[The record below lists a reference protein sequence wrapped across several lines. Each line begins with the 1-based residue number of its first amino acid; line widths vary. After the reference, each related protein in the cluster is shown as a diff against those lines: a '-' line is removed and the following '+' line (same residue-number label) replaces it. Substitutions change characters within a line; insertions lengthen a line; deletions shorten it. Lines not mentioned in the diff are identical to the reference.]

1 MHSSRLHLRLCL
13 RRTTHLGV
21 LVCLASALIAAINS
35 VPSVQA
41 ATSCTR
47 YASTSGSDSSPG
59 TSSAPFGTVQTLVS
73 SLDAGQTG
81 CLIGGTYNGNVSFS
95 SGGRSERARL
105 TLKTAPGSS
114 QATVHGIIE
123 IKPSADYVTLDNL
136 HVDAANASQV
146 TAVQLLGD
154 HERLT
159 NSNITGAN
167 QDRIGVQIGFQRQ
180 TKGVEIV
187 HNRIHNFGIP
197 TTQLDHGI
205 YVDLASEAVIRDNYI
220 YDNAGGYG
228 IQLWE
233 HAQNSKI
240 YNNTIDGNGAGSII
254 IAGTTNSTGG
264 PSSHNEIYRNIL
276 SNPVSGNNTVIF
288 WSNYSGGAPPGT
300 GNTVN
305 DNVYWNGKLDPGSAY
320 GSKAGV
326 SYSDDVSV
334 DPQYVNRGGNDF
346 SLKRR
351 SPATGYGAREPVGL
365 RRTSRG

>member
-1 MHSSRLHLRLCL
+1 MYPSRLGLRL
-13 RRTTHLGV
+13 RRTMYIGF
-21 LVCLASALIAAINS
+21 LVCLASALIAAIKP

-41 ATSCTR
+41 ATSCTT
-47 YASTSGSDSSPG
+47 YASTSGSDSSSG
-59 TSSAPFGTVQTLVS
+59 RSSAPFATVQKLVS

-81 CLIGGTYNGNVSFS
+81 CLLGGTYNGNVSFS
-95 SGGRSERARL
+95 SGGRSERTRV
-105 TLKTAPGSS
+105 TLRTAPGSS
-114 QATVHGIIE
+114 RATVHGIIE
-123 IKPSADYVTLDNL
+123 VEPTANYVTLDNL
-136 HVDAANASQV
+136 RVDAANASQV

-159 NSNITGAN
+159 NSDVTGAN
-167 QDRIGVQIGFQRQ
+167 QDRIGVQTGFQRQ
-180 TKGVEIV
+180 TKGIEID
-187 HNRIHNFGIP
+187 HNRIHNFGIT

-205 YVDLASEAVIRDNYI
+205 YVDLASGAAIHDNYI

-288 WSNYSGGAPPGT
+288 WSNYSGGAAPGT
-300 GNTVN
+300 GNTVH

-326 SYSDDVSV
+326 SYADNVNV
-334 DPQYVNRGGNDF
+334 DPQYVNRPGHDF
-346 SLKRR
+346 SLKQR
-351 SPATGYGAREPVGL
+351 SPATGYGANGRIGL
-365 RRTSRG
+365 RRG

>member
-1 MHSSRLHLRLCL
+1 L
-13 RRTTHLGV
+13 
-21 LVCLASALIAAINS
+21 LVCVAAALLAAVNS

-41 ATSCTR
+41 ATACTK
-47 YASTSGSDSSPG
+47 YAATSGSDSSAG
-59 TSSAPFGTVQTLVS
+59 TSSAPFGTVQKLVS

-95 SGGRSERARL
+95 SGGTSARGRV
-105 TLKTAPGSS
+105 TLRTAPGSS

-159 NSNITGAN
+159 NSDITGAN

-180 TKGVEIV
+180 TKGVEVV
-187 HNRIHNFGIP
+187 HNRIHNFGIT

-205 YVDLASEAVIRDNYI
+205 YVDLASDAVIRNNYI

-276 SNPVSGNNTVIF
+276 SGPVSGNNTVVF

-300 GNTVN
+300 GNTVH
-305 DNVYWNGKLDPGSAY
+305 DNVYWSGKLDPGSTY

-326 SYSDDVSV
+326 SYTNNVNV
-334 DPQYVNRGGNDF
+334 DPQYVDPSGNDF

-351 SPATGYGAREPVGL
+351 SPATGYGASDGPGGL

>member
-1 MHSSRLHLRLCL
+1 MHV
-13 RRTTHLGV
+13 GF
-21 LVCLASALIAAINS
+21 LVCVASALIASINS

-41 ATSCTR
+41 ATSCTK

-59 TSSAPFGTVQTLVS
+59 TSSAPFATVQKLVS
-73 SLDAGQTG
+73 SLAAGQTG
-81 CLIGGTYNGNVSFS
+81 CLMGGTYNGNVSFS
-95 SGGRSERARL
+95 SGGRGERARL
-105 TLKTAPGSS
+105 TLRTTPGSS

-123 IKPSADYVTLDNL
+123 IKPTANYVTLDNL
-136 HVDAANASQV
+136 RVDAANASQV

-159 NSNITGAN
+159 NSDITGAN

-180 TKGVEIV
+180 TKGVEIA
-187 HNRIHNFGIP
+187 HNRIHNFGIT

-205 YVDLASEAVIRDNYI
+205 YVDLASAAVIRDNYI

-233 HAQNSKI
+233 HAQSSKI

-264 PSSHNEIYRNIL
+264 PSSNNEIYRNIL
-276 SNPVSGNNTVIF
+276 SNPISRKNTVIF
-288 WSNYSGGAPPGT
+288 WSNYSGGAAPGT
-300 GNTVN
+300 GNTVH
-305 DNVYWNGKLDPGSAY
+305 DNVYWKGKVDPGSTY

-326 SYSDDVSV
+326 SYANNASV
-334 DPQYVNRGGNDF
+334 DPRYVNRSGKDF
-346 SLKRR
+346 SLTQE
-351 SPATGYGAREPVGL
+351 SPATGYGASGDGSEGL
-365 RRTSRG
+365 RRS